1 MSYWRIR
8 DCYDVDEEQRFEELD
23 DLFDEIESEVDPEEF
38 DDDFDDYL
46 YDVEGEVTICGY
58 GYSPAD
64 VLRQIDY
71 TAYSEAICDWF
82 SGILED
88 ARYEAQHYDSAEVFG
103 WTIEFVEDDEEDD
116 EEDLMDEDIDGVVID
131 LITGEVGR
139 RHPTTNIVRVFCK
152 DPSLTPKSIYL
163 HEIYTDKT
171 EPEVQQIIREFNDN
185 AIRNFIPKR
194 LFIAPDGYHPEE
206 TQIAAGL

>member
-23 DLFDEIESEVDPEEF
+23 DLFDEIESEVDPE
-38 DDDFDDYL
+38 DFDDQFEDYW

-58 GYSPAD
+58 EFNPAEA
-64 VLRQIDY
+64 LRQLDY
-71 TAYSEAICDWF
+71 SAYRESIHDWF

-88 ARYEAQHYDSAEVFG
+88 ARYEAQRYDTAEVFG
-103 WTIEFVEDDEEDD
+103 WTIELVEDDEEDD
-116 EEDLMDEDIDGVVID
+116 EESDVWVLDLA
-131 LITGEVGR
+131 TGESAPAHGNTGR
-139 RHPTTNIVRVFCK
+139 IVQVFCK

-171 EPEVQQIIREFNDN
+171 EPEVQRIIREFNDN

-206 TQIAAGL
+206 AQIAAGL